1 MESTVETRKATSN
14 YKKGKVDTW
23 KEKSSG
29 KDKDTDKPGSK
40 AADKNGSKP
49 GGDSKCPY
57 CGSKKNHSKEECRA
71 REAKCNKCGK
81 IGHYQAV
88 CRSPQAAP
96 ASGSRT
102 GRVEVVNCKRVA
114 TKVQDDSEPTP
125 LMKGVKIKP
134 IGGKHKA
141 VAVDTFPDTGCQQSL
156 VSEDLM
162 SACGLQLDRT
172 KKKRIKAVDGGD
184 VACIGSTSFQASYGG
199 RTTDILALVT
209 PALRGEVI
217 LSWRSLQRLGVVPK
231 EFPMPQADVKI
242 QKVQEIHSPK
252 ETPPKRVSQ
261 RDPPKETP
269 PKRMSQRDLPKEIVT
284 PEHTLEEEVD
294 ALKKEFE
301 DVFKV
306 NEELKIMEG
315 DPMKIELIDN
325 VVIKP
330 LHVNTPRKTPYA
342 FQGAAK
348 ARIADEKLKHH
359 LDRREKEHEKVKEQ
373 VDRSRCVEPFQF
385 RPGDKVWVQDHKSK
399 RWTVQ
404 ATVVSS
410 RSERSFIVND
420 GTRDFIRNKRFMRL
434 RYG

>member
-1 MESTVETRKATSN
+1 
-14 YKKGKVDTW
+14 
-23 KEKSSG
+23 
-29 KDKDTDKPGSK
+29 
-40 AADKNGSKP
+40 
-49 GGDSKCPY
+49 
-57 CGSKKNHSKEECRA
+57 
-71 REAKCNKCGK
+71 
-81 IGHYQAV
+81 
-88 CRSPQAAP
+88 
-96 ASGSRT
+96 
-102 GRVEVVNCKRVA
+102 
-114 TKVQDDSEPTP
+114 
-125 LMKGVKIKP
+125 
-134 IGGKHKA
+134 
-141 VAVDTFPDTGCQQSL
+141 
-156 VSEDLM
+156 
-162 SACGLQLDRT
+162 
-172 KKKRIKAVDGGD
+172 
-184 VACIGSTSFQASYGG
+184 
-199 RTTDILALVT
+199 
-209 PALRGEVI
+209 
-217 LSWRSLQRLGVVPK
+217 
-231 EFPMPQADVKI
+231 MP
-242 QKVQEIHSPK
+242 
-252 ETPPKRVSQ
+252 
-261 RDPPKETP
+261 
-269 PKRMSQRDLPKEIVT
+269 QRDLPKEIVT

-385 RPGDKVWVQDHKSK
+385 RPEDKVWVQDHKSK

-420 GTRDFIRNKRFMRL
+420 GTRDFIRNKRFMRP